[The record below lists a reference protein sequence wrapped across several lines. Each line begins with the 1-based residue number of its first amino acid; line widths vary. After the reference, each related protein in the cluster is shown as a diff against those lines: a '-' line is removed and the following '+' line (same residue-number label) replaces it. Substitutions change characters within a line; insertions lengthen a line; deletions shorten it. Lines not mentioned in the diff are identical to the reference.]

1 MLFAGAIVYFNS
13 NKSMTS
19 KHKNKTI
26 ATLLAATLG
35 SFGAHRFY
43 LYGKRDQFAW
53 LHFLSLPISL
63 LLTNLL
69 FHLPLLITMSP
80 WAVSLLIGMFT
91 ALILGLKSDE
101 KWDAQFNHD
110 ANKKSES
117 TWPLALVLVLTMA
130 FGAFALIF
138 VLARGFA
145 LLYTGGVDG

>member
-1 MLFAGAIVYFNS
+1 
-13 NKSMTS
+13 MTA

-35 SFGAHRFY
+35 SLGAHRFY
-43 LYGKRDQFAW
+43 LFGKGDQFAW
-53 LHFLSLPISL
+53 LHLLSLPISL

-80 WAVSLLIGMFT
+80 WALSLLIGMFT
-91 ALILGLKSDE
+91 ALVLGLKPDE
-101 KWDAQFNHD
+101 KWDAQYNPD
-110 ANKKSES
+110 SNQTSDS
-117 TWPLALVLVLTMA
+117 TWPLALIIVLTMA

-138 VLARGFA
+138 VLARSFA

>member
-1 MLFAGAIVYFNS
+1 
-13 NKSMTS
+13 MTT

-35 SFGAHRFY
+35 SLGAHRFY
-43 LYGKRDQFAW
+43 LFGNRDQLAW
-53 LHFLSLPISL
+53 LQFISLPISL

-69 FHLPLLITMSP
+69 FNLPLLFTMSP
-80 WAVSLLIGMFT
+80 WALSLLIGLFT
-91 ALILGLKSDE
+91 ALMLGLKSDE
-101 KWDAQFNHD
+101 KWDALYNPDSSQ
-110 ANKKSES
+110 KSES
-117 TWPLALVLVLTMA
+117 TWPLALILVLTMA

>member
-1 MLFAGAIVYFNS
+1 MLFAGAMVQFNS

-26 ATLLAATLG
+26 ATLLASTLG
-35 SFGAHRFY
+35 SVGAHRFY

-80 WAVSLLIGMFT
+80 WALSLLIGMFT
-91 ALILGLKSDE
+91 ALFLGLKSDE
-101 KWDAQFNHD
+101 KWDVQFNPD
-110 ANKKSES
+110 TNKKSES